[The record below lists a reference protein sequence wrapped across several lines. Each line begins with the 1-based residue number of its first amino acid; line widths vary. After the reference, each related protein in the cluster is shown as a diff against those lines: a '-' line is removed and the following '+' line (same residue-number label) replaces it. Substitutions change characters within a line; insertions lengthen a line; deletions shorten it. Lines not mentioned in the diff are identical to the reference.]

1 MQQLA
6 SPSSVGLDDA
16 TLDEVFVASN
26 VPDQTQLG
34 TQPDKQRS
42 LDRFYSVDDT
52 FEGPSGNSLSGIRPF
67 IDTAANK
74 ERAATPVSGLIQSN
88 SLYEEG
94 SASPLL
100 RPPGALLISL
110 LNSIQ
115 HICIACVC
123 FLTNTPC
130 LKIQQLA
137 GVLSV
142 SSPFGDSDPSP
153 LLAAVLNKTGWIKG
167 GKSFKKDKTAAVL
180 AELRRPAGDDAI
192 RKSARASADDPAAQT
207 SGISAFSQIPVSEL
221 SVRLSNTVVSCN
233 SLLLPDTRSSSTH
246 HMLPCAFSKCTF
258 CILAMQPGCGYLCAC
273 QAMSSKQA

>member
-1 MQQLA
+1 MQRLA

-16 TLDEVFVASN
+16 TLDEVFIASN

-34 TQPDKQRS
+34 TQPDGQRS

-52 FEGPSGNSLSGIRPF
+52 FEGPSGNSFSGARPF
-67 IDTAANK
+67 NHAVADE
-74 ERAATPVSGLIQSN
+74 ERAGTPVTGLIQSN

-115 HICIACVC
+115 HICIACMC
-123 FLTNTPC
+123 LLTI
-130 LKIQQLA
+130 LAFEVQQLA
-137 GVLSV
+137 GVLSI
-142 SSPFGDSDPSP
+142 SSPAGDSVPSP
-153 LLAAVLNKTGWIKG
+153 LLAAVLNKTGWAKG

-180 AELRRPAGDDAI
+180 AELRRPAGDDEI
-192 RKSARASADDPAAQT
+192 RKSARVSADDPAGQT

-221 SVRLSNTVVSCN
+221 LVRLQ
-233 SLLLPDTRSSSTH
+233 
-246 HMLPCAFSKCTF
+246 HM
-258 CILAMQPGCGYLCAC
+258 CILYLSNAAVAISVPVRQCHQKGKHDQSARTHAAIKHGVTSLCVYGYTPPVC
-273 QAMSSKQA
+273 QC